1 MSTHPNPHGH
11 GHGTDSVDEIQFPK
25 VIAVG
30 VVSLVIFA
38 LCTWWAAVIM
48 RHETTRVEQKTGAT
62 TKPTEIGKEEIGIID
77 QTPFIVDHRL
87 HYWRTERKAK
97 LESFG
102 WVDRAKGVAH
112 VPIDRAM
119 DAVASGALPIGAPR

>member
-1 MSTHPNPHGH
+1 MSTHPTSSHGH
-11 GHGTDSVDEIQFPK
+11 GEDSGDQIQFGK

-38 LCTWWAAVIM
+38 LCTVWAAVIM
-48 RHETTRVEQKTGAT
+48 RHETARVEQKTGAT
-62 TKPTEIGKEEIGIID
+62 TKPAEIGKEEIGIVD

-87 HYWRTERKAK
+87 YYWRAERKAK

-102 WVDRAKGVAH
+102 WVDRGKGVAH